1 MRATPS
7 RSPSISVGCTSSTRT
22 TAARSGETPERAMA
36 TVGTRRLDESSF
48 PGEGERLMRHKRK
61 VGVAFVAILAATVA
75 ACSSNSK
82 TNGGGSNASGQSLKG
97 QHLEVIAEWSGAEQ
111 ASFKAVL
118 DGFTAKTGAT
128 ITYTSGGDN
137 TSVLVNSRVAGGNPP
152 DVALIAQP
160 GEVVQ
165 LASKNQIFP
174 LTGSA
179 QTAVQ
184 TNFSKAWQDLGTIDG
199 KLYGV
204 FFKAANKS
212 VVWYNA
218 KNFSDAG
225 VQPPKTWD
233 DFINVSKTLAD
244 SGVAAMAIPAGDG
257 WPATDWFENI
267 YLRTAGLDNYN
278 KLTQHKIPW
287 TDPSVITALST
298 WAAYLKTPGAVA
310 PGATQLSFTQ
320 SEADVFGA
328 NPKAAMLYEGDFVGT
343 DITKLG
349 KFTVGDTAKFFDFPS
364 INNSGPAVVSGGD
377 EAVALKNTPAA
388 MALMAYLASPDAAQI
403 WASRGG
409 FTSANSKL
417 DPSSYPDDTTR
428 QIAAALVQ
436 SQSVVFDMSDQ
447 TPPAFGGQKS
457 ADEWNILGA
466 FVGNPS
472 NPAATAQQLEA
483 AAKKDYAGS

>member
-1 MRATPS
+1 MIQKKA
-7 RSPSISVGCTSSTRT
+7 I
-22 TAARSGETPERAMA
+22 
-36 TVGTRRLDESSF
+36 
-48 PGEGERLMRHKRK
+48 
-61 VGVAFVAILAATVA
+61 GVAAVALLAAATA
-75 ACSSNSK
+75 ACSSGKSS
-82 TNGGGSNASGQSLKG
+82 GSNNSGKTLSG

-118 DGFTAKTGAT
+118 DGFAAKTGAT
-128 ITYTSGGDN
+128 VTYTSGGDN

-174 LTGSA
+174 LTGDASS
-179 QTAVQ
+179 AVQ
-184 TNFSKAWQDLGTIDG
+184 ANFSQAWQQLGTING

-218 KNFSDAG
+218 KDFSDAG
-225 VQPPKTWD
+225 VQPPATWD

-244 SGVAAMAIPAGDG
+244 SGVPAMAIPAGDG

-287 TDPSVITALST
+287 TDPSVITALTT

-349 KFTVGDTAKFFDFPS
+349 KFTVGDTAKFFNFPS
-364 INNSGPAVVSGGD
+364 INGSQPAVVSGGD
-377 EAVALKNTPAA
+377 EAVALKNSPAA
-388 MALMAYLASPDAAQI
+388 MALMAYLASPEAAQI
-403 WASRGG
+403 WAAKGG
-409 FTSANSKL
+409 FLSANQKL
-417 DPSSYPDDTTR
+417 DLKNYPDDTTR
-428 QIAAALVQ
+428 SLAQALVQ
-436 SQSVVFDMSDQ
+436 SSSVVFDMSDQ

-457 ADEWNILGA
+457 ADEWNLLTQ
-466 FVGNPS
+466 FVGDPS
-472 NPAATAQQLEA
+472 NPAATAAKLEA
-483 AAKKDYAGS
+483 AATKDYAGS

>member
-1 MRATPS
+1 MM
-7 RSPSISVGCTSSTRT
+7 I
-22 TAARSGETPERAMA
+22 
-36 TVGTRRLDESSF
+36 
-48 PGEGERLMRHKRK
+48 HKK
-61 VGVAFVAILAATVA
+61 AIGVAAVALLAAATA
-75 ACSSNSK
+75 ACSSSGGG
-82 TNGGGSNASGQSLKG
+82 GGGSNNSGKSLTG

-118 DGFTAKTGAT
+118 DGFASKTGAT
-128 ITYTSGGDN
+128 VTYTSGGDN

-165 LASKNQIFP
+165 LASKNQIFA
-174 LTGSA
+174 LTGDA
-179 QTAVQ
+179 QSAVQ
-184 TNFSKAWQDLGTIDG
+184 ANFSKAWQDLGTING

-212 VVWYNA
+212 VVWYSA
-218 KNFSDAG
+218 KAFSDAG

-233 DFINVSKTLAD
+233 DFITASKTLAD

-267 YLRTAGLDNYN
+267 YIRTAGVDKYN
-278 KLTQHKIPW
+278 QLTQHKIPW
-287 TDPSVITALST
+287 TDPSVITALNT
-298 WAAYLKTPGAVA
+298 WAQYLKTPGVVA

-364 INNSGPAVVSGGD
+364 INNSPPSVVSGGD

-388 MALMAYLASPDAAQI
+388 MALMAYLASPEAAQI
-403 WASRGG
+403 WAAKGG
-409 FTSANSKL
+409 FLSANQKL
-417 DPSSYPDDTTR
+417 DLKNYPDDTTR
-428 QIAAALVQ
+428 SLAQALVQ

-457 ADEWNILGA
+457 ADEWNILTQ
-466 FVGNPS
+466 FVGNPG
-472 NPAATAQQLEA
+472 NPAATAAALEA
-483 AAKKDYAGS
+483 AAKKDYTGS

>member
-1 MRATPS
+1 MIHKKA
-7 RSPSISVGCTSSTRT
+7 IGVAAVALLAAA
-22 TAARSGETPERAMA
+22 TAACGSSG
-36 TVGTRRLDESSF
+36 G
-48 PGEGERLMRHKRK
+48 GG
-61 VGVAFVAILAATVA
+61 G
-75 ACSSNSK
+75 SSNS
-82 TNGGGSNASGQSLKG
+82 GGKSLSG

-128 ITYTSGGDN
+128 VTYTSGGDN

-174 LTGSA
+174 LTGDA
-179 QTAVQ
+179 QSAVQ
-184 TNFSKAWQDLGTIDG
+184 ANFSKAWQDLGTING

-218 KNFSDAG
+218 KDFDNAG

-233 DFINVSKTLAD
+233 DFIKVSTTLAD

-267 YLRTAGLDNYN
+267 YIRTAGVDKYN
-278 KLTQHKIPW
+278 QLTQHKIPW
-287 TDPSVITALST
+287 TDPSVITALTT
-298 WAAYLKTPGAVA
+298 WAQYLKTPGAVA

-364 INNSGPAVVSGGD
+364 INGSQPAVVSGGD
-377 EAVALKNTPAA
+377 EAVALKNTPAT
-388 MALMAYLASPDAAQI
+388 MALMAYLASPEAAQI
-403 WASRGG
+403 WAAKGG
-409 FTSANSKL
+409 FLSANQKL
-417 DPSSYPDDTTR
+417 DLKNYPDDTTR
-428 QIAAALVQ
+428 SLAQALVQ
-436 SQSVVFDMSDQ
+436 SSSVVFDMSDQ

-457 ADEWNILGA
+457 ADEWNLLTQ
-466 FVGNPS
+466 FVGDPS
-472 NPAATAQQLEA
+472 NPAATAAKLEA
-483 AAKKDYAGS
+483 AATKDYAGS

>member
-1 MRATPS
+1 
-7 RSPSISVGCTSSTRT
+7 
-22 TAARSGETPERAMA
+22 
-36 TVGTRRLDESSF
+36 
-48 PGEGERLMRHKRK
+48 MRHTRK

-75 ACSSNSK
+75 ACSSNNKSS
-82 TNGGGSNASGQSLKG
+82 NGGGTSGQSLKG

-128 ITYTSGGDN
+128 INYTSGGDN
-137 TSVLVNSRVAGGNPP
+137 TSVLVNSRVAGGDPP

-160 GEVVQ
+160 GEVQQ
-165 LASKNQIFP
+165 LAQKNQIFP
-174 LTGSA
+174 LTGDAASA
-179 QTAVQ
+179 VKA
-184 TNFSKAWQDLGTIDG
+184 NFSDSWQKLGTINNQ
-199 KLYGV
+199 LYGV

-212 VVWYNA
+212 VVWYNTQD
-218 KNFSDAG
+218 FSNAG
-225 VQPPKTWD
+225 VQTPTDWNS
-233 DFINVSKTLAD
+233 FLTASKTLAD

-267 YLRTAGLDNYN
+267 YLRTAGVDNYN
-278 KLTQHKIPW
+278 KLTQHQIPW
-287 TDPSVITALST
+287 TDPSVVTALNT
-298 WAAYLKTPGAVA
+298 WAAYLKLPGVVA
-310 PGATQLSFTQ
+310 PGATNLSFTQ
-320 SEADVFGA
+320 SEADVFGES
-328 NPKAAMLYEGDFVGT
+328 PKAAMLYEGDFVGT

-349 KFTVGDTAKFFDFPS
+349 KFKVGDTAKFFNFPS
-364 INNSGPAVVSGGD
+364 INGSQPAVVSGGD

-388 MALMAYLASPDAAQI
+388 MALMAYLASPEAAKA
-403 WASRGG
+403 WATRGG

-428 QIAAALVQ
+428 QIAQALVQ

-457 ADEWNILGA
+457 ADEWNILSA

-472 NPAATAQQLEA
+472 NPTKTAQQLEA